1 MNSVIIFKKYDGR
14 WMMEYKIVSSSAWTT
29 DTAVKILEK
38 KVNDLLKEGWEPIGG
53 VMVVAFNDSV
63 YQTLVKRDTVP
74 N

>member
-1 MNSVIIFKKYDGR
+1 
-14 WMMEYKIVSSSAWTT
+14 MEYKIVSSSAWTT